1 MHTFHAMNT
10 GFSTAGL
17 PRSSQVK
24 AESWFSFVEKNLSR
38 FSPASEL
45 SALNRSAGRPFMA
58 SALLYQALSAAN
70 RFYEE
75 TDGLF
80 NPYMGRLLSDLGY
93 GTSFETISGTDP
105 KEGDAGAKTGGASGR
120 RAGSTLG
127 PDGTALRPI
136 GPDGT
141 ALRPTG
147 SAGTAFRHA
156 GSAVPDGR
164 DDPSGPESPI
174 RPGFL
179 LSPGSPAALNDRMMS
194 VTLSPGASVDLG
206 GFAKGWSADQLSAML
221 RKEGVHTGA
230 IDAGGDIVLW
240 GCPPGGWEI
249 GVASPFAP
257 DRDLLSL
264 RTDGAAGIATS
275 SRLKRR
281 WRDESGAERHHLLD
295 PRTSLPAESDLV
307 QATVLAPTL
316 TEAEVYAKCLLILGS
331 EAGIPWL
338 RSRRPRCAYVAVR
351 EDGTVL
357 RDPSPADREDEGGL
371 HYADAI

>member
-1 MHTFHAMNT
+1 MHAFHAMNT

-17 PRSSQVK
+17 PRSSQAK
-24 AESWFSFVEKNLSR
+24 AESWFSFVERNLSR
-38 FSPASEL
+38 FSPTSEL

-58 SALLYQALSAAN
+58 SALLYQALAAAN

-80 NPYMGRLLSDLGY
+80 NPCMGRLLSDLGY
-93 GTSFETISGTDP
+93 GTSFETLSGADP
-105 KEGDAGAKTGGASGR
+105 KEGDAGAKAGAAQGR
-120 RAGSTLG
+120 SAGSTHG
-127 PDGTALRPI
+127 PDGTSLRQ
-136 GPDGT
+136 
-141 ALRPTG
+141 
-147 SAGTAFRHA
+147 A

-164 DDPSGPESPI
+164 DAPAGPESPL
-174 RPGFL
+174 RPGLL

-221 RKEGVHTGA
+221 LKEGVRTGA

-264 RTDGAAGIATS
+264 RIGGAAGVATS

-295 PRTSLPAESDLV
+295 PRTSLPADTDLV

-331 EAGIPWL
+331 EEGIPWL
-338 RSRRPRCAYVAVR
+338 RARRPGCAYVAVR

-357 RDPSPADREDEGGL
+357 RDPSAADREDEGGL
-371 HYADAI
+371 HYAHAI